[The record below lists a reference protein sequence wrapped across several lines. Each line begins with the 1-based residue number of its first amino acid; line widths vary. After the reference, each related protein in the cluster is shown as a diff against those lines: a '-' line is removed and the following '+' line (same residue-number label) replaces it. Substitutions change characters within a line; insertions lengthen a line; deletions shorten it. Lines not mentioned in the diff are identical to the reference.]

1 MEKLSCQFSFCMIS
15 RLLKALLLPVCFL
28 LLSDARLSGQR
39 RTGGARKTVLSP
51 RILRLE
57 HCPGSGT
64 KHFVYFHN
72 YTSVVDERGIVY
84 LSVVMEFFKTAKSL
98 SMMKVKLHKCREAVT
113 SNTCEYFATWPFSTA
128 ICSFIT
134 MKGFMWSKFLRA
146 ISPEFKCPLLP
157 MNYTLTNGTLDLSLG
172 ETMAH
177 INIAGNVWDTEVEFY
192 DQDKELFSCVK
203 ALVLINRVNI
213 KDR

>member
-1 MEKLSCQFSFCMIS
+1 MIS

-28 LLSDARLSGQR
+28 LLSDARLSGQFGQR

-98 SMMKVKLHKCREAVT
+98 SMM
-113 SNTCEYFATWPFSTA
+113 
-128 ICSFIT
+128 
-134 MKGFMWSKFLRA
+134 
-146 ISPEFKCPLLP
+146 
-157 MNYTLTNGTLDLSLG
+157 NYTLTNGTLDLSLG